1 MTNKEMFRDIG
12 KPSLAQRM
20 FNIMKNA
27 KSVTKETARGGVPYK
42 IVTHNEV
49 NNSIKAEMI
58 KEGIIALPHVY
69 NHTKEGNFTTVTIDL
84 KFMSIDNKEDCYIAQ
99 GFVGYGVD
107 PSDKGIGKAIS
118 YAVKYALLKT
128 FMLEIGDDED
138 SEHGYIKSEPVSK
151 YSQSSARTNIINQTK
166 IGGYN
171 NGWC

>member
-69 NHTKEGNFTTVTIDL
+69 NHTKEGNFTALTIKKIVTSLKDL
-84 KFMSIDNKEDCYIAQ
+84 LAMVLILQI
-99 GFVGYGVD
+99 
-107 PSDKGIGKAIS
+107 KA
-118 YAVKYALLKT
+118 
-128 FMLEIGDDED
+128 
-138 SEHGYIKSEPVSK
+138 
-151 YSQSSARTNIINQTK
+151 
-166 IGGYN
+166 
-171 NGWC
+171 